1 MQSNQKHMYEMFKKS
16 KTLVEI
22 ELNKVKQSNKTSYT
36 KIIMNNYHS
45 KPWTQ
50 SLTTSAP
57 KHNLFE
63 K

>member
-45 KPWTQ
+45 KP
-50 SLTTSAP
+50 
-57 KHNLFE
+57 
-63 K
+63 